1 MNFLMVQWLR
11 PRTFTAEGPGLIP
24 SRGTGSPQAT
34 QCGQQQQNQNQIVI
48 SQSCPTLCNPRT
60 GAHQAPLSM
69 GFSRQECWS
78 ALPCPSPGNLPDP
91 ETEPRSPELKAM
103 QSKFEP
109 SVKACCH

>member
-1 MNFLMVQWLR
+1 MNFLMGQCLG

-34 QCGQQQQNQNQIVI
+34 ECGQQQQNQNQIVI

-60 GAHQAPLSM
+60 VAHQAPLSM

-78 ALPCPSPGNLPDP
+78 GLPCPPPGDLPDP
-91 ETEPRSPELKAM
+91 GTEPGSPEL

-109 SVKACCH
+109 SVKACCY